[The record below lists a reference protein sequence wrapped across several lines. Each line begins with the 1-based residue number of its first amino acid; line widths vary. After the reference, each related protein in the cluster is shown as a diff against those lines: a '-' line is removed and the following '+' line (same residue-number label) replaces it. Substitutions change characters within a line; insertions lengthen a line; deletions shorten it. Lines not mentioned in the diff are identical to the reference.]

1 MASYDLVIRNG
12 TIVDGTGAPR
22 FTGDVA
28 LKDGLIAAVGT
39 VHGSGTEELDAAGK
53 IVAPGWVD
61 IHTHYDGQATWDAEM
76 APSSWHGVTT
86 VVMGNCGVGFAPA
99 APERHQWLIALMEGV
114 EDIPGTAL
122 AEGMKWDWET
132 FPEYLDAL
140 ERMPRSIDVGTHVPH
155 GAVRAYVLGDRE
167 MPGAVPTDE
176 DIDKM
181 SAIVEDG
188 LRAGALGFSTSR
200 TVLHRSIDGELVPGT
215 TATAEELIRIG
226 RAMGR
231 VGHGVFEMASDLM
244 REWNEFEWMGALSRE
259 TGLPVTFAALQSI
272 AKEQPL
278 DEQIARM
285 RAENDNGANIVAQIA
300 LRGNGIVMTWRG
312 TVHPFRMRASWQA
325 ISALPW
331 EEQKARLFD
340 PAFKAQLLCEA
351 NDYSQVPPEIM
362 AVAMAISAVWGMQ
375 YEMDSDFDYE
385 PQAEASIATR
395 AAAKGVTPE
404 EYAYDLMCEGDG
416 TGFVYLPL
424 LNYAD
429 GNLDFLESLQRA
441 DDTVNSLSDG
451 GAHCGTICDAA
462 SPTFMLQHWVRD
474 RKRAADRPEGKITL
488 ENAIKRQCRDTA
500 RLYGLD
506 DRGVIAPGY
515 IADLNIIDLERINLG
530 KPWLA
535 FDLPAGGKRLLQKAE
550 GYVATIKSGVVT
562 FLNGKWTGETPG
574 GLIRGPQRAEML
586 EAAE

>member
-1 MASYDLVIRNG
+1 MPTYDLIIRGG
-12 TIVDGTGAPR
+12 TVVDGTGAAR
-22 FTGDVA
+22 FTGDIA
-28 LKDGLIAAVGT
+28 IKDGLIAAVGT
-39 VHGSGTEELDAAGK
+39 IQGDAKDEIDATGK
-53 IVAPGWVD
+53 IVTPGFVD
-61 IHTHYDGQATWDAEM
+61 VHTHYDGQATWDQEM

-86 VVMGNCGVGFAPA
+86 AVMGNCGVGFAPA
-99 APERHQWLIALMEGV
+99 APDRHNWLIGLMEGV

-140 ERMPRSIDVGTHVPH
+140 ERLPRSIDVGTHVPH

-167 MPGAVPTDE
+167 QPGAIPTE
-176 DIDKM
+176 DDIQKM
-181 SAIVEDG
+181 ADIVEEG
-188 LRAGALGFSTSR
+188 VRAGALGFSTSR
-200 TVLHRSIDGELVPGT
+200 TVLHRSIDGEVVPGT
-215 TATAEELIRIG
+215 TATKEELIEIG

-231 VGHGVFEMASDLM
+231 AGHGVFEMASDM
-244 REWNEFEWMGALSRE
+244 RREWDEFGWMGQMSRE

-278 DEQIARM
+278 DEQIACM

-300 LRGNGIVMTWRG
+300 LRGNGIIMAWQG
-312 TVHPFRMRASWQA
+312 TVHPFRLRPSFQA
-325 ISALPW
+325 IAELPW
-331 EEQKARLFD
+331 EQQKAKLLD
-340 PAFKAQLLCEA
+340 PAFKAQLLSEQSDFSEV
-351 NDYSQVPPEIM
+351 NQDIIGLIM
-362 AVAMAISAVWGMQ
+362 VVCGGWTMQ
-375 YEMDSDFDYE
+375 FEMDPDFNYE
-385 PQAEASIATR
+385 PQADESIAAR
-395 AAAKGVTPE
+395 AAAAGVSAD
-404 EYAYDLMCEGDG
+404 EYAYDLLCRDEGK
-416 TGFVYLPL
+416 GFIYLPI

-429 GNLDFLESLQRA
+429 GNLDFLEALQHS

-474 RKRAADRPEGKITL
+474 RKRGGKISL

-506 DRGVIAPGY
+506 DRGIIAPGY
-515 IADLNIIDLERINLG
+515 LADLNVIDLDKVKLG

-550 GYVATIKSGVVT
+550 GYVCTIKTGVVT
-562 FLNGKWTGETPG
+562 FKDGAWTGATPG
-574 GLIRGPQRAEML
+574 GLIRGPQRADLL